1 VLAADFMQ
9 NPPSFVN
16 FQSKTMLRFKRIIF
30 FSSIQ
35 ELFLLILCNVH
46 FQNEKTHCQRKGKK
60 VSQKAFFIFF
70 FLKNLID

>member
-1 VLAADFMQ
+1 
-9 NPPSFVN
+9 
-16 FQSKTMLRFKRIIF
+16 MLRFKRIIF

-46 FQNEKTHCQRKGKK
+46 FQNEKSHCQRKGKK

-70 FLKNLID
+70 F